1 MSNAYV
7 EEVAGTYRVAGTR
20 VSLDSVVCAFIA
32 GQSAESIAQS
42 SESIAQS
49 FPVLTLEQVYGT
61 IAFYVGHRE
70 EVDRYLQAEE
80 REYEGKRAAS
90 RAMDPMFYQ
99 KLADVKK
106 QTPLAR

>member
-32 GQSAESIAQS
+32 GQSPESIAR
-42 SESIAQS
+42 S

-61 IAFYVGHRE
+61 IAFYLGHRE
-70 EVDRYLQAEE
+70 EVDRYVQAEE
-80 REYEGKRAAS
+80 RDYEGKRAPS
-90 RAMDPMFYQ
+90 RAADSMFYQ
-99 KLADVKK
+99 KLADIKRL
-106 QTPLAR
+106 TPPVR